1 MKLVFDAEEVI
12 YAVLDSCEAVEAI
25 CKDYKQADA
34 WLGGE
39 AWGIEDMVCEFVKSE
54 DFDQDDPTFYEHAYF
69 EEGEGVE
76 WEYKGKRA
84 DKIDAFLPQLQR
96 DLFNELDD
104 SEWKQVPVCI
114 DKATLDEARH
124 ALHLGEL
131 EGYIVAG
138 LKTDDDPSNDDA
150 SNLRVIVDSLS
161 TKGWEDVV
169 EANKDNIIRQI
180 KNLQYRKKIENEA
193 RIDENRLVRRTGA
206 AEKEKSENRIQNP
219 IFVYD
224 AKKVLSAVLK
234 DDDTLDVLSEDYTQ
248 GKKWLKRE
256 AESREQYVE
265 ACRDILGDDAI
276 VPYDESRLSKYDARR
291 DEGEADVW
299 EYGDQ
304 CSEDFDEFLPQ
315 LERDLFNVLD
325 DEKHKQISVRIK
337 ETTLGDA
344 LYALPLPSQYEGPY
358 ISDDEALHVIV
369 ESIDD
374 WGELVKEHKDDINRQ
389 IKNLQYRE
397 KVENEARID
406 ENRPAEK
413 ENSIDNDQKEILNNS
428 PRR

>member
-39 AWGIEDMVCEFVKSE
+39 AWGIENMVCEFVKSE

-206 AEKEKSENRIQNP
+206 AEKEK
-219 IFVYD
+219 
-224 AKKVLSAVLK
+224 
-234 DDDTLDVLSEDYTQ
+234 
-248 GKKWLKRE
+248 
-256 AESREQYVE
+256 
-265 ACRDILGDDAI
+265 
-276 VPYDESRLSKYDARR
+276 
-291 DEGEADVW
+291 
-299 EYGDQ
+299 YGDQ

-325 DEKHKQISVRIK
+325 NEKHKQISVCIK

-344 LYALPLPSQYEGPY
+344 YYALPLPLQYEGPY

-389 IKNLQYRE
+389 IRNLQYRE
-397 KVENEARID
+397 KVENE
-406 ENRPAEK
+406 AEK